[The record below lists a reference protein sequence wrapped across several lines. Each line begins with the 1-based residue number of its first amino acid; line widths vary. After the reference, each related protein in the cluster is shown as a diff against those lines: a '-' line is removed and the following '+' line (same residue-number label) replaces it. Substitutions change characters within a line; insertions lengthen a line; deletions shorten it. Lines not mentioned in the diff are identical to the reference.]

1 VTFGVARF
9 AEFELDRGRYQ
20 LRRGDRVVPLE
31 KIPMELLT
39 LLVESEGQ
47 LVTRDQIIARIWG
60 KDVFLDTEHGI
71 NTAVRKIRHA
81 LDDDPEQPRFVQ
93 TVTGRGYRFIAPLAS
108 TVEARRNGD
117 SGLQGSLAAQP
128 RAEVVATG
136 SEVATPTAAAQPV
149 ANPPRFASTAGIV
162 FLAILGL
169 ALLVAA
175 LLGFNV
181 RGWRDRL
188 IGSASSQRIHS
199 LAVLPLENL
208 SGDPTQ
214 DYFADGMTDEIITM
228 IAQNAELSV
237 ISRTSVM
244 QYKKEKAHRS
254 LHEIARELGVDG
266 ILEGSVGR
274 FGNRIHVNAQLIYA
288 PTDTHMWAES
298 YDRDVSEINSL
309 QTELAQTI
317 ARQVGLKVSASAK
330 PAKLINPDAH
340 DSYLLGRY
348 YWFAGD
354 NEKSRS
360 YFRKAIDQQP
370 DYAAAWSGLAD
381 SFTMSAVGGEQP
393 PLRVMPQA
401 EEAARKALEFDDSV
415 AEAHNTIASI
425 DLFYRWDLLAADK
438 ESARA
443 IQLNPSYAEGHHLR
457 SYVLR
462 SLNRLDEALQEQ
474 KKATELDPYARP
486 TALAYALLRV
496 RQFDA
501 ALNEARIRLEA
512 QPNDVEL
519 HYLLSWVYLRKGMEK
534 EGEQEMEVALRLSGQ
549 QKEAD
554 EDRRI
559 FERGGGRAV
568 QEHFL
573 NDAKQRA
580 AREYVP
586 PLEMA
591 YGTGALGRKE
601 ETLHY
606 LELAYQERAPFIV
619 FIQSHPSFDFVHSEP
634 RYRAIVNKVGLPPA
648 Y

>member
-1 VTFGVARF
+1 VAFGVARF

-39 LLVESEGQ
+39 LLVESDGQ
-47 LVTRDQIIARIWG
+47 LVTRDQIIERIWG

-108 TVEARRNGD
+108 TVETRRNGD
-117 SGLQGSLAAQP
+117 SDPQGFVAAQLRP
-128 RAEVVATG
+128 DVSSTGSGVATSAG
-136 SEVATPTAAAQPV
+136 ATQPV
-149 ANPPRFASTAGIV
+149 ANPPRFASAAGII
-162 FLAILGL
+162 FLAILAL
-169 ALLVAA
+169 TLLVAA
-175 LLGFNV
+175 LLGFNI

-188 IGSASSQRIHS
+188 MGRTSTQRIHS

-244 QYKKEKAHRS
+244 QYKKEKAHRP

-298 YDRDVSEINSL
+298 YDRNVSEINSL

-330 PAKLINPDAH
+330 PVKQIKPDAH

-354 NEKSRS
+354 TEKSRI

-381 SFTMSAVGGEQP
+381 SFTVSAVRGEQSA
-393 PLRVMPQA
+393 LKVMPQA
-401 EEAARKALEFDDSV
+401 EEAARKALDFDDSV

-425 DLFYRWDLLAADK
+425 DLFYRWDWLGADR

-443 IQLNPSYAEGHHLR
+443 IQLNPSYAEAHHLR
-457 SYVLR
+457 SYVMR

-474 KKATELDPYARP
+474 RKATELDPYARP
-486 TALAYALLRV
+486 TALGYALLRV

-501 ALNEARIRLEA
+501 AVNEARIRLEA

-519 HYLLSWVYLRKGMEK
+519 HYLLSWAYLRKGMEK
-534 EGEQEMEVALRLSGQ
+534 EGEQEMEVAMRLSGQ

-554 EDRRI
+554 ADRRVY
-559 FERGGGRAV
+559 ERGGGRAV
-568 QEHFL
+568 QERLL

-580 AREYVP
+580 TREYVP
-586 PLEMA
+586 PLDMA

-606 LELAYQERAPFIV
+606 LELAYKERAPFIV
-619 FIQSHPSFDFVHSEP
+619 FIQSHPSFDFLHSEP
-634 RYRAIVNKVGLPPA
+634 RYRAIVNKVGLPPV

>member
-1 VTFGVARF
+1 MTFGVARF

-20 LRRGDRVVPLE
+20 LRQGDRVIPLE

-39 LLVESEGQ
+39 LLVESDGQ
-47 LVTRDQIIARIWG
+47 LVSRDQIIERIWG

-81 LDDDPEQPRFVQ
+81 LSDDPEQPRFVQ
-93 TVTGRGYRFIAPLAS
+93 TVTGKGYRFIAPLAV
-108 TVEARRNGD
+108 TEAHRNGD

-128 RAEVVATG
+128 QPDVIPTG
-136 SEVATPTAAAQPV
+136 QEVAASIAATLTV
-149 ANPPRFASTAGIV
+149 ANPPRFPKAVAIG
-162 FLAILGL
+162 FLAMSALCL
-169 ALLVAA
+169 AVAA
-175 LLGFNV
+175 LLWFNIH
-181 RGWRDRL
+181 GWRDRL
-188 IGSASSQRIHS
+188 IGRTSSRHVHS

-244 QYKKEKAHRS
+244 QYKKEKAHRP
-254 LHEIARELGVDG
+254 LHDIARELGVDG
-266 ILEGSVGR
+266 ILEGSVAR
-274 FGNRIHVNAQLIYA
+274 FGDRIHINAQLIYA

-298 YDRDVSEINSL
+298 YDRNVREINSL

-330 PAKLINPDAH
+330 PVKQINPDAH

-354 NEKSRS
+354 SEKSRT
-360 YFRKAIDQQP
+360 YFRKAIDRQP

-381 SFTMSAVGGEQP
+381 SFTVSAVRGEHP
-393 PLRVMPQA
+393 ALNVMPQA
-401 EEAARKALEFDDSV
+401 EEAAKKALEFDDSV

-425 DLFYRWDLLAADK
+425 DLFYRWDFLAADK

-474 KKATELDPYARP
+474 RKATELDPYARP
-486 TALAYALLRV
+486 TALGYALLRV
-496 RQFDA
+496 EQLDA
-501 ALNEARIRLEA
+501 AVNEARIRLEA

-519 HYLLSWVYLRKGMEK
+519 HYLLSWAYLRKGMVK
-534 EGEQEMEVALRLSGQ
+534 EGEQEMEVAMRLSGQ

-559 FERGGGRAV
+559 YERGGGRAV
-568 QEHFL
+568 QEHIL
-573 NDAKQRA
+573 NDTKQRA

-586 PLEMA
+586 PLDMA

-619 FIQSHPSFDFVHSEP
+619 FIQSHPSFDFLHSEP